1 MCLHNGLCLIY
12 RYNERTNLEVQL
24 FNIQMKLRAANQKN
38 WHPPDG
44 KLVSDINQAW
54 VKLDGAEHE
63 REVALRKE
71 LIR

>member
-1 MCLHNGLCLIY
+1 
-12 RYNERTNLEVQL
+12 
-24 FNIQMKLRAANQKN
+24 MKLRAANQKN